1 LERYEIILLEHKNVS
16 ELILT
21 RIKGIINKKKGM
33 INMLKDI
40 YNFNNLTNEIERL
53 YAEEKIN
60 DSEYNRF
67 IEITE
72 TTKNECSE
80 YLRKRSEVT
89 NTDLEDELS
98 IEEDY
103 VATIVEEINTFLAN
117 EKGSNFNFK

>member
-1 LERYEIILLEHKNVS
+1 
-16 ELILT
+16 
-21 RIKGIINKKKGM
+21 
-33 INMLKDI
+33 MLKDI